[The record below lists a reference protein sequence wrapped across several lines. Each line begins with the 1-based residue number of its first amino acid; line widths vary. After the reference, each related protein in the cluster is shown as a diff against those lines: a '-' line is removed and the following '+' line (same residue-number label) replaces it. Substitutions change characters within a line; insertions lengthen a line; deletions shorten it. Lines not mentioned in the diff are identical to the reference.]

1 MKSVRA
7 KKKLGQHFLK
17 DLNIA
22 RKISETLTFDNYKK
36 VIEIGPGMGVLTQFL
51 IEKTKDLNLIE
62 IDSDSVSYLKNHYKE
77 KDFNLIEGDFLKLD
91 IEKILGPEQFAII
104 GNFPYNI
111 STQIVF
117 KAIEN
122 RNQIPFFSGMFQK
135 EVAQRICE
143 SPGSKK
149 YGILSVLTQLF
160 YKTELLFEVSPEV
173 FQPKPKV
180 VSAVIKLERI
190 ENLNLDCDEKLL
202 FKIVKLSFQQR
213 RKTLRNSLKILNID
227 EMLREDSIFDK
238 RPETLSG
245 KDFVQLAKK
254 RLAMATFQINSDF
267 INEVRSYCK
276 RRQNPCKVKTKIS
289 SLC

>member
-22 RKISETLTFDNYKK
+22 RKISETLTFENYKK
-36 VIEIGPGMGVLTQFL
+36 VVEIGPGMGVLTQFL

-62 IDSDSVSYLKNHYKE
+62 IDSDSAAYLKNRYEE
-77 KDFNLIEGDFLKLD
+77 KDFNLIVGDFLKLD
-91 IEKILGPEQFAII
+91 IEKTFGSEPLAII

-111 STQIVF
+111 STQIIF
-117 KAIEN
+117 KTLEH

-135 EVAQRICE
+135 EVAERICE

-160 YKTELLFEVSPEV
+160 YKTKLLFEVTPEV
-173 FQPKPKV
+173 FKPKPKV
-180 VSAVIKLERI
+180 VSAVIMLERK

-213 RKTLRNSLKILNID
+213 RKTLRNSLKILNIPR
-227 EMLREDSIFDK
+227 MLREDSIFDK
-238 RPETLSG
+238 RPEMLSG

-254 RLAMATFQINSDF
+254 IGHGN
-267 INEVRSYCK
+267 
-276 RRQNPCKVKTKIS
+276 IS
-289 SLC
+289 N

>member
-22 RKISETLTFDNYKK
+22 RKISETLTFENYKK

-62 IDSDSVSYLKNHYKE
+62 IDSDSAAYLKNHYEE

-91 IEKILGPEQFAII
+91 IEKTFGSEPLAII

-111 STQIVF
+111 STQIIF
-117 KAIEN
+117 KTLEH

-135 EVAQRICE
+135 EVAERICE

-173 FQPKPKV
+173 FKPKPKV
-180 VSAVIKLERI
+180 ISAVIKLERK
-190 ENLNLDCDEKLL
+190 ENLNLDLEIDGGINFENSKDAKEAGANVLVSGSTIFKKNNGDLKRNIELL
-202 FKIVKLSFQQR
+202 R
-213 RKTLRNSLKILNID
+213 RN
-227 EMLREDSIFDK
+227 
-238 RPETLSG
+238 
-245 KDFVQLAKK
+245 
-254 RLAMATFQINSDF
+254 
-267 INEVRSYCK
+267 
-276 RRQNPCKVKTKIS
+276 
-289 SLC
+289 